1 MSREGCAE
9 IERIQCP
16 AGGRARPAVGGAV
29 VTKDNANAAAKDLA
43 KFMEELKT
51 VKNRDDQDISAGD
64 LVVSASEALWLS
76 EEQTGNPSE
85 LGLLLR
91 IPMRTNEFV
100 LQRIPAGTA
109 TDLQRHVH
117 ESVHIVLAG
126 SGWSEIGDKTVTW
139 HQDDF
144 VYTPPWIWHRHYAD
158 ADAEVKM
165 IIVENSRVI
174 GALDAGRR
182 ESVGNVSF
190 AEHFGVSE
198 SKATR

>member
-1 MSREGCAE
+1 M
-9 IERIQCP
+9 
-16 AGGRARPAVGGAV
+16 
-29 VTKDNANAAAKDLA
+29 TKNSTSAAPEDLG
-43 KFMEELKT
+43 KFMEELKK
-51 VKNRDDQDISAGD
+51 VKNRDDQHVSADD

-100 LQRIPAGTA
+100 LQRIPAGKA

-139 HQDDF
+139 NQNDF

-165 IIVENSRVI
+165 IIVENSRIV

-182 ESVGNVSF
+182 ESVGNVGF
-190 AEHFGVSE
+190 AKHFGAAQSTD
-198 SKATR
+198 TR